1 MRIFFLTYSHEP
13 AIRPEVGGFRKL
25 WELAA
30 ALARRGHEP
39 TVFYPRLPGFAPLTP
54 VPSMPYSVLDLRGLR
69 PLTAY
74 LGMLWRAWREG
85 RRRPPS
91 VIYFRSGLNVLPP
104 ILGRALGA
112 RVLVEI
118 NADVLEF
125 LAGEGAGALTRRLFR
140 WSEGLNVR
148 QSDVTVAITPGL
160 RRLVIERYGA
170 DPAKVWMIPSGTDAA
185 HFVPEDRTIARR
197 RIGMGPDPVVVGFIG
212 LFYRHQGVPTLLEAV
227 ARCLSAVP
235 TLCLLIVGDGV
246 MRSVWEDLARRLG
259 LSAVTR
265 FVGQV
270 PYAEAPTFLNA
281 MDVVVAP
288 FTRDR
293 GETSPFKVLD
303 ALACERPVV
312 ASDIPSVRSLAE
324 ESGALVLVPPE
335 DPAALAVALSALLA
349 EPARRAALGRRGR
362 EFVLARHDWQ
372 RIGDRLAHEL
382 NGAGTE
388 ATR

>member
-13 AIRPEVGGFRKL
+13 AIRPDVGGFRKL

-30 ALARRGHEP
+30 ALARRGNEP
-39 TVFYPRLPGFAPLTP
+39 IVFYPRLPGYAPLTS
-54 VPSMPYSVLDLRGLR
+54 VPSVPYAVLDLWGLR

-74 LGMLWRAWREG
+74 LGMLWRAWRES

-112 RVLVEI
+112 RVVVEV

-140 WSEGLNVR
+140 WTERLNVR

-170 DPAKVWMIPSGTDAA
+170 DPARVWMIPSGTDTA
-185 HFVPEDRTIARR
+185 HFAPEDRTGARR
-197 RIGMGPDPVVVGFIG
+197 RIGMEPDRTVVGFIG

-227 ARCLSAVP
+227 ARCVSAVP
-235 TLCLLIVGDGV
+235 ALCLLIVGDGA

-281 MDVVVAP
+281 MDVAVAP

-312 ASDIPSVRSLAE
+312 ASDIPSVRTLAE
-324 ESGALVLVPPE
+324 DSGAVILVPPD
-335 DPAALAVALSALLA
+335 DPEALASGICALLA
-349 EPARRAALGRRGR
+349 DPVRRAALGRRGR

-382 NGAGTE
+382 NGGGVE